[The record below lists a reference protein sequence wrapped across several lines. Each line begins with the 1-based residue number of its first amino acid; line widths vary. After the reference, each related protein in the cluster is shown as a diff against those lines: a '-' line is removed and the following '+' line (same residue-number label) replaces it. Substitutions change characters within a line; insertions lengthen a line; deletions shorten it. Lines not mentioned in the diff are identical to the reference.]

1 MCAITEE
8 EMPGEADFGHS
19 CCLLCGDRNPWSQRL
34 VFKSDGAGNVI
45 AKFQARPEL
54 QGYEGFLHGGVISA
68 LLDAAMTHCLFK
80 HSIRAMTAELNI
92 RFREPVP
99 CEANLTLRAGLS
111 SARAP
116 LYHMEAALI
125 WDGRLMAEAKA
136 KFMQLGD

>member
-1 MCAITEE
+1 VITEE
-8 EMPGEADFGHS
+8 QLPVEEDFGHS

-45 AKFQARPEL
+45 AEFQARPEL

-68 LLDAAMTHCLFK
+68 LLDAAMTHCLF
-80 HSIRAMTAELNI
+80 HHGIRAMTAELNI

-99 CEANLTLRAGLS
+99 CEANLTLKAGLS

-116 LYHMEAALI
+116 LYHMEAELLCN
-125 WDGRLMAEAKA
+125 GRLMAAANA
-136 KFMQLGD
+136 KFMQLGE